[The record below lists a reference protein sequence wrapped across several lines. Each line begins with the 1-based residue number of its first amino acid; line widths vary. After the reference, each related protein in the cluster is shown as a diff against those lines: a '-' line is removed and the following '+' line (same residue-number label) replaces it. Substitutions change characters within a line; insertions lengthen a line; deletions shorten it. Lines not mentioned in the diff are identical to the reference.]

1 MLCLPLGWRLIK
13 LKVDAITKF
22 FRFVLYISFLP
33 PVFRRDKS
41 VLNIESKGW
50 LLSVVLT
57 LSRKRNIAN
66 NEQRTSISKQS
77 LVMLLHQGG
86 A

>member
-1 MLCLPLGWRLIK
+1 M
-13 LKVDAITKF
+13 
-22 FRFVLYISFLP
+22 
-33 PVFRRDKS
+33 FRRDKS